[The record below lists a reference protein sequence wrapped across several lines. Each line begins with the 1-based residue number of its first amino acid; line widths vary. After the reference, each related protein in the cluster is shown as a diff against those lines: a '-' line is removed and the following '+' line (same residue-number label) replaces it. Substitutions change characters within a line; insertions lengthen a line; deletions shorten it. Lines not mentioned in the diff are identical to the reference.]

1 MNERDILALKAD
13 WTQFCDQ
20 NAKDDWAAIAARIPV
35 AAPKKPARRWIFA
48 TSLVAAAAAMMLVC
62 LPLLKNWRN
71 SVTPKPDNNSGMPMM
86 PDTDYEH
93 MTDIHASTNQT
104 TAPQTTTPTRGEDV
118 DHGDDNGNGGAPP
131 TNATGATN
139 GSPSR
144 PGATTAGTKNPTVY
158 YPQVPQ
164 PTKPGFI
171 SPNESGRPHGS
182 SGEPQGGDSA
192 YDYFKSS
199 KFSGIFNEF
208 MEWVHDN
215 YGDDALDVYE
225 GNKNEKSVWF
235 EWNMSTHEYVRR
247 FNIPRDV
254 FEELNRQSKE
264 RNKDSE
270 WLLEEFAFTDEEI
283 DDIYNLTWPEF
294 AHKYASD
301 HALVT
306 EEGHIY
312 RYDWLIDNP
321 VEKWVERGFT
331 VEQVKAVYDSAE
343 SFGRGTIA
351 VKEKLIRYT
360 AAEMGHAVYGDT
372 YNTYISH
379 ARWNRIDDILMDYM
393 VDTYGQEAVDAFR
406 AQLDAEKNG
415 MFYASRGDAINRWLA
430 HFGITREEFEALN
443 EQLRVHYAT
452 TFGEDSF
459 ECWDNVFTT
468 EEIDDIYTLSLQEF
482 NMEYAHPCTY
492 VIGEYVYNFGWFLD
506 KTWED
511 LWSYEVFKGRRL
523 VGLAQEHAA
532 YYPDKTADYNA
543 FKKEA
548 DRYNFE
554 SGGK

>member
-1 MNERDILALKAD
+1 MKPLQLIYALGDVDEAMI
-13 WTQFCDQ
+13 
-20 NAKDDWAAIAARIPV
+20 AEAAPV
-35 AAPKKPARRWIFA
+35 ARKSVLTSPVWRW
-48 TSLVAAAAAMMLVC
+48 TAAAACILLAAGVTWKL
-62 LPLLKNWRN
+62 LPKDNGGVVPNQSTTATTQTN
-71 SVTPKPDNNSGMPMM
+71 STAVSTGTS
-86 PDTDYEH
+86 T
-93 MTDIHASTNQT
+93 TASTTQST
-104 TAPQTTTPTRGEDV
+104 TQPTTSPTISYPEVLNPTR
-118 DHGDDNGNGGAPP
+118 
-131 TNATGATN
+131 
-139 GSPSR
+139 
-144 PGATTAGTKNPTVY
+144 
-158 YPQVPQ
+158 
-164 PTKPGFI
+164 PGFI
-171 SPNESGRPHGS
+171 SPNESGRPIGS

-208 MEWVHDN
+208 MEWLHDN
-215 YGDDALDVYE
+215 YGDNALDVYE
-225 GNKNEKSVWF
+225 GNKNEKSVWY

-264 RNKDSE
+264 RYENLGYE
-270 WLLEEFAFTDEEI
+270 WGLENYVFTDEEI

-312 RYDWLIDNP
+312 SYDWLINNP
-321 VEKWVERGFT
+321 IEKWIEKGFT
-331 VEQVKAVYDSAE
+331 LEQVKAVYDSAE

-360 AAEMGHAVYGDT
+360 AAEMGHAVYGDS

-393 VDTYGQEAVDAFR
+393 VDTYGQESVDAFR

-430 HFGITREEFEALN
+430 HFGVTRPVFEQLN
-443 EQLRVHYAT
+443 EQLRVHYAET
-452 TFGEDSF
+452 YGADSF
-459 ECWDNVFTT
+459 EYWDNVFTT

-482 NMEYAHPCTY
+482 NMKYAHPCTY

-511 LWSYEVFKGRRL
+511 LWDYQVFKGRRL